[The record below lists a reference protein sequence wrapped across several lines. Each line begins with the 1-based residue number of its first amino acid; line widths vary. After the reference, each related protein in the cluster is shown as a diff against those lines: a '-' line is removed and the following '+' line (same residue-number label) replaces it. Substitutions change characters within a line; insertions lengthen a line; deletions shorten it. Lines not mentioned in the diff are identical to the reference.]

1 METPSSAV
9 ANSRN
14 KAKSPAVFRQAC
26 LPALLQPA
34 ALSTS
39 PQITPTPGVALP
51 TSVAAARG
59 DASFSTHVL
68 HIVQASSA
76 DGPARKRRRVGR
88 PAQGAPMDADERQ
101 RLRKVKNRESAMR
114 SLQKKADYTS
124 KLEEDERT
132 QRAIVSERCDA
143 LRALVETVSA
153 ERVALARAQV
163 ETPEHAILAATVDD
177 CLARCRTLIADCVA
191 GVATQPPNL
200 PAS

>member
-1 METPSSAV
+1 MEPPPSA
-9 ANSRN
+9 APTARN
-14 KAKSPAVFRQAC
+14 KAKALAAFRQAC
-26 LPALLQPA
+26 LPTLLQPA
-34 ALSTS
+34 ALSSS
-39 PQITPTPGVALP
+39 PQIAPTPGVALP
-51 TSVAAARG
+51 TSHATAHG
-59 DASFSTHVL
+59 DASFPTNVL
-68 HIVQASSA
+68 HIVQAGSA
-76 DGPARKRRRVGR
+76 DGPVLKRRRVGR
-88 PAQGAPMDADERQ
+88 PAQGPPMDAEERQ

-143 LRALVETVSA
+143 LRALVETVGT

-191 GVATQPPNL
+191 GEATQPPNL
-200 PAS
+200 PSS